1 MNKPIKRTHGFLALA
16 AVLLASVA
24 TTEAQVRI
32 LQTNSTDTV
41 LHLIDP
47 ATNRIV
53 GEIDDIPV
61 AHGVTASPDGSRIY
75 VSAEAEQALKVYD
88 SRTLELIRTIP
99 LSERPNNISITPDG
113 GKLYVGIIS
122 QPGAIDVI
130 DTTRLENV
138 RTIDVPGGIH
148 NIYVT
153 PDGKNV
159 IAGSIAGRRLTVLD
173 TSTDMEVWA
182 WEGEAIRPMTMTTKP
197 DGSTDKIYIQVS
209 GHHGFVVLD
218 WDTRQEVARIT
229 QPDVPPEQR
238 YDSTYNGA
246 PAHGIGVSPD
256 GRTLWSTS
264 RMNSHVYVYSLPD
277 LELLAGIPTG
287 TDPDW
292 ITFTPDSR
300 LAYIANAVSN
310 TVSVIDMETLEEVTQ
325 IPVGKGPKRN
335 GVLRLPGGNLRQTE
349 SP

>member
-1 MNKPIKRTHGFLALA
+1 MNQSIRRTHRRLTLA
-16 AVLLASVA
+16 AALLAGLA
-24 TTEAQVRI
+24 TSATVAQVRI

-47 ATNRIV
+47 ETHRIV
-53 GEIDDIPV
+53 GEIQDIPV
-61 AHGVTASPDGSRIY
+61 AHGVTAAPDGSRIY
-75 VSAEAEQALKVYD
+75 VSGEAETAVKVYD
-88 SRTLELIRTIP
+88 ARTLELIETIP
-99 LSERPNNISITPDG
+99 LSARPNNISITPDG
-113 GKLYVGIIS
+113 RKLYVGIIS

-130 DTTRLENV
+130 DTESLENV
-138 RTIDVPGGIH
+138 KTIDVPGGIH

-153 PDGKNV
+153 PDGRNV

-173 TSTDMEVWA
+173 TSTDEEVWA
-182 WEGEAIRPMTMTTKP
+182 WEGEAIRPVTISTKP
-197 DGSTDKIYIQVS
+197 DGSTDKLYIQVS
-209 GHHGFVVLD
+209 GHHGFVVFD

-229 QPDVPPEQR
+229 QPDVPPEER

-277 LELLAGIPTG
+277 LELLAGIRTG

-292 ITFTPDSR
+292 ITFTPDNK
-300 LAYIANAVSN
+300 LAYVANAVSE
-310 TVSVIDMETLEEVTQ
+310 TVSVIDMESLEEVTQ

-335 GVLRLPGGNLRQTE
+335 AILRLPGSR
-349 SP
+349 